1 MDAVNK
7 KYEGSISQTTPV
19 WKNEKNEIAER
30 PANYKDNTTLTMDDF
45 YALMAAEMQYQDV
58 LNPESNT
65 AEMMNQMV
73 QMSMINA
80 IQDMMTMSM
89 TTYAGSL
96 MGKEVIIADTS
107 TGKIETISGV
117 VEGVNLY
124 SGTPTIIVNG
134 KEYSMAQIM
143 GLGKAPETSKP
154 EEKPDPDDSD
164 DGVGDKDDVNN
175 GGNGSTG
182 GDDNTVGDKDDVNN
196 GGNGGTGS
204 EGSGNEQPTP
214 PVTEGNGNEQP
225 TPPVTEGNGNEQPTP
240 PVTEG
245 NGNEQPTPPVTE
257 GNGNEQPTPPVTE
270 SNGNEQPTPPV
281 TEGNGNEQP
290 TPPVTEGNGNE
301 EQTPPTTGDGGEQA

>member
-30 PANYKDNTTLTMDDF
+30 PPTYKDNTTLNMDDF

-80 IQDMMTMSM
+80 MQDMMTMSM

-96 MGKEVIIADTS
+96 MGKEVIIADTT
-107 TGKIETISGV
+107 TGKMETVYGV

-124 SGTPTIIVNG
+124 NGTPTIIVNG
-134 KEYSMAQIM
+134 KEYSMSQIM

-154 EEKPDPDDSD
+154 EEKPDPEEPEEPEEP
-164 DGVGDKDDVNN
+164 DG
-175 GGNGSTG
+175 GGEQNPP
-182 GDDNTVGDKDDVNN
+182 TVG
-196 GGNGGTGS
+196 
-204 EGSGNEQPTP
+204 GSGDEQ
-214 PVTEGNGNEQP
+214 N
-225 TPPVTEGNGNEQPTP
+225 
-240 PVTEG
+240 
-245 NGNEQPTPPVTE
+245 
-257 GNGNEQPTPPVTE
+257 
-270 SNGNEQPTPPV
+270 
-281 TEGNGNEQP
+281 
-290 TPPVTEGNGNE
+290 
-301 EQTPPTTGDGGEQA
+301 PPTTGGSEQNPPTTGGDEQNPPTTGGDGEQA